1 MNNIWTSKPYLKAR
15 ATPPNAEREIQFRA
29 ALKSTGHD
37 STRGTRT
44 HIYIVNVK

>member
-1 MNNIWTSKPYLKAR
+1 MYSQTLPESLGHPSKH
-15 ATPPNAEREIQFRA
+15 AEREIQFRA

-44 HIYIVNVK
+44 HAYIVNVK

>member
-1 MNNIWTSKPYLKAR
+1 MSNICTPKPYPKAW

-44 HIYIVNVK
+44 HVYISNVK